1 MMLLISLK
9 TAKSFLTRKRE
20 RKHWAYLKTLKRHI
34 DERFKKLKEN
44 VESVSDFE
52 IEDLKN
58 SANETLSIMNKD
70 QWYETPDFN
79 KETIFDILNKVN
91 NFQKGKGLTATTE
104 SNEVEYIFLP
114 SDPNELCDR
123 LKILLQ
129 EKTGGNNNPQIDQE
143 IMAISDKFL
152 EYKIIEIEEHENMI
166 NKLLN

>member
-1 MMLLISLK
+1 
-9 TAKSFLTRKRE
+9 
-20 RKHWAYLKTLKRHI
+20 
-34 DERFKKLKEN
+34 
-44 VESVSDFE
+44 
-52 IEDLKN
+52 
-58 SANETLSIMNKD
+58 MNKD

-79 KETIFDILNKVN
+79 KESIFVILNKVK
-91 NFQKGKGLTATTE
+91 NFQKGKGLTAVGAAET
-104 SNEVEYIFLP
+104 NEVEYIFLP

-166 NKLLN
+166 SKLLE